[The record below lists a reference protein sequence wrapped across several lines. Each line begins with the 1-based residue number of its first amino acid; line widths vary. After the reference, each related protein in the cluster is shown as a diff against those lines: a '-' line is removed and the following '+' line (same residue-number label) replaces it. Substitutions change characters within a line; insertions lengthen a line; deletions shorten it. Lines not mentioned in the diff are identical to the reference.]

1 MNHIGGFSISL
12 IIMELQTIFV
22 LLPLIIF
29 LPFCCSSSTD
39 TIRFN
44 ESLADGQVLISSG
57 KKYTLGFFSPGK
69 STNRYVGIWFTKLPT
84 QEVVWVANR
93 DDPINDTSSSLSID
107 PRGGGLVL
115 NQRINGTAATLWS
128 INVSTGENPVVAR
141 LLDEGN
147 FVLLRQDG
155 DRETVV
161 LWQSFAH
168 PTDTYLPY
176 TPRKTGPDYAIRSWK
191 SPDDPATGDWSY
203 VLEPNG
209 VPQLILYEGRTKR
222 WRSGPWNGFAWSGVP
237 DIARVSF
244 FNSSVVIDKNDVTF
258 TCGLRDPAVVARVH
272 LHPSGTLSRD
282 LWQDKEGRWDEVY
295 RYPTETCDVY
305 GKCGPNG
312 NCDPFKVVGDFPCI
326 CLPGFEPR
334 SSSDWFLRD
343 ALGGCVRKRATRN
356 LGCGGGDG
364 FVKLENAK
372 VPDTRT
378 ATADAD
384 MNLSRCEQECLRNCS
399 CTAYASSNLTS
410 GIGCMR
416 LYGDLVDTRVL
427 IGFGQ
432 DLYVRVDAIELAEY
446 RKQLKGQKEN
456 MKVLAIVLASVGGTG
471 IILGA
476 STMFYCLLK
485 WKRKGSSG
493 DTNHMISRIK
503 SESQKENL
511 YEDKDSVV
519 PTFDVLDIF
528 AATENF
534 SAANKLGQGGFGSVH
549 KGTLSN
555 GQEIA
560 VKRLSQTSRQ
570 GIGEFKNEVRLV
582 SKLQHKNLARIF
594 GCCIHGEDKMLV
606 YEYLPNR
613 SLDFFIGY
621 MSPEYAMEGLYSTK
635 SDIFSFGVLTLE
647 IVSSTRSNQCYQA
660 RPSSSLIGY
669 VWDLWSEGRSL
680 DMVDSS
686 TMGESF
692 STDQVMRCVQIGL
705 LCVQES
711 PIDRPIMLDVVFM
724 LGNANTLP
732 SPKKPA
738 FIGTLSSGQE
748 IAVKRLSQTSRQG
761 IREFKNEVRLV
772 SKLQHKNLA
781 RIFGCCIHGEDKML
795 VYEYLPNRSL
805 DFFIGYMSPE
815 YAMEGLY
822 STKSDVFSFGVLTL
836 EIVSSTR
843 SNQCYQGSSSSS
855 LIGHVWDL
863 WSEGRALDMVD
874 SSTMGESFSTEQV
887 MRCIQ
892 IGLLCVQEFPT
903 DRPAM
908 SDVVFMLG
916 NATTL
921 PSPKKPAFVLNK
933 KYDDADPAT
942 SSATG
947 SSGVPSVNRVSITTL
962 VAR

>member
-1 MNHIGGFSISL
+1 
-12 IIMELQTIFV
+12 MELQTIFV

-432 DLYVRVDAIELAEY
+432 DLYVRVDAIELGKG
-446 RKQLKGQKEN
+446 KQLKGQKEN

-476 STMFYCLLK
+476 STMFYCL
-485 WKRKGSSG
+485 RSSG
-493 DTNHMISRIK
+493 GSNHMILRTK
-503 SESQKENL
+503 SESQEENL
-511 YEDKDSVV
+511 YEDKDSSV
-519 PTFDVLDIF
+519 PIFDVLDIF

-534 SAANKLGQGGFGSVH
+534 SDANKLGQGGFG
-549 KGTLSN
+549 
-555 GQEIA
+555 
-560 VKRLSQTSRQ
+560 
-570 GIGEFKNEVRLV
+570 
-582 SKLQHKNLARIF
+582 
-594 GCCIHGEDKMLV
+594 LV
-606 YEYLPNR
+606 Y
-613 SLDFFIGY
+613 
-621 MSPEYAMEGLYSTK
+621 K
-635 SDIFSFGVLTLE
+635 
-647 IVSSTRSNQCYQA
+647 
-660 RPSSSLIGY
+660 
-669 VWDLWSEGRSL
+669 
-680 DMVDSS
+680 
-686 TMGESF
+686 
-692 STDQVMRCVQIGL
+692 
-705 LCVQES
+705 
-711 PIDRPIMLDVVFM
+711 
-724 LGNANTLP
+724 
-732 SPKKPA
+732 
-738 FIGTLSSGQE
+738 GTLSSGQE

-805 DFFIGYMSPE
+805 DFFIFDKTKGLLLGWMRRFEIIIGVARGLLYLHQDSRLKIIHRDLKASNVLLDATMNPKISDFGLAKLFGEDQIEANTDRVVGTYGYMSPE

>member
-1 MNHIGGFSISL
+1 
-12 IIMELQTIFV
+12 MELQTIFV

-222 WRSGPWNGFAWSGVP
+222 WRSGPW
-237 DIARVSF
+237 
-244 FNSSVVIDKNDVTF
+244 IDKNDVTF

-432 DLYVRVDAIELAEY
+432 DLYVRVDAIE
-446 RKQLKGQKEN
+446 
-456 MKVLAIVLASVGGTG
+456 
-471 IILGA
+471 
-476 STMFYCLLK
+476 
-485 WKRKGSSG
+485 
-493 DTNHMISRIK
+493 
-503 SESQKENL
+503 
-511 YEDKDSVV
+511 
-519 PTFDVLDIF
+519 DIF

-613 SLDFFIGY
+613 SLDFFIFDKTKGLLLDWMRRFEIIIGIARGLLYLHQDSRLKIIHRDLKASNVMLDATMNPKISDFGMARLFGEDQIEANTERVVGTYGY

-669 VWDLWSEGRSL
+669 
-680 DMVDSS
+680 
-686 TMGESF
+686 
-692 STDQVMRCVQIGL
+692 
-705 LCVQES
+705 
-711 PIDRPIMLDVVFM
+711 
-724 LGNANTLP
+724 
-732 SPKKPA
+732 
-738 FIGTLSSGQE
+738 
-748 IAVKRLSQTSRQG
+748 
-761 IREFKNEVRLV
+761 
-772 SKLQHKNLA
+772 
-781 RIFGCCIHGEDKML
+781 
-795 VYEYLPNRSL
+795 
-805 DFFIGYMSPE
+805 
-815 YAMEGLY
+815 
-822 STKSDVFSFGVLTL
+822 
-836 EIVSSTR
+836 
-843 SNQCYQGSSSSS
+843 
-855 LIGHVWDL
+855 VWDL

>member
-1 MNHIGGFSISL
+1 
-12 IIMELQTIFV
+12 MELQTIFV

-222 WRSGPWNGFAWSGVP
+222 WRSGPVP

-432 DLYVRVDAIELAEY
+432 DLYVRVDAIELE
-446 RKQLKGQKEN
+446 
-456 MKVLAIVLASVGGTG
+456 
-471 IILGA
+471 
-476 STMFYCLLK
+476 
-485 WKRKGSSG
+485 
-493 DTNHMISRIK
+493 

-613 SLDFFIGY
+613 SLDFFIFDK
-621 MSPEYAMEGLYSTK
+621 TK
-635 SDIFSFGVLTLE
+635 
-647 IVSSTRSNQCYQA
+647 
-660 RPSSSLIGY
+660 
-669 VWDLWSEGRSL
+669 
-680 DMVDSS
+680 
-686 TMGESF
+686 
-692 STDQVMRCVQIGL
+692 GL
-705 LCVQES
+705 LLDWMRRFEIIIGIARGLLYLHQDSRLKIIHRDLKASNV
-711 PIDRPIMLDVVFM
+711 MLDATMNPKISDFGM
-724 LGNANTLP
+724 ARLFGEDQIEANTERVV
-732 SPKKPA
+732 
-738 FIGTLSSGQE
+738 GT
-748 IAVKRLSQTSRQG
+748 
-761 IREFKNEVRLV
+761 
-772 SKLQHKNLA
+772 
-781 RIFGCCIHGEDKML
+781 
-795 VYEYLPNRSL
+795 Y
-805 DFFIGYMSPE
+805 GYMSPE

>member
-1 MNHIGGFSISL
+1 
-12 IIMELQTIFV
+12 MELQTIFV

-222 WRSGPWNGFAWSGVP
+222 WRSGPVP

-432 DLYVRVDAIELAEY
+432 DLYVRVDAIEL
-446 RKQLKGQKEN
+446 G
-456 MKVLAIVLASVGGTG
+456 
-471 IILGA
+471 
-476 STMFYCLLK
+476 
-485 WKRKGSSG
+485 
-493 DTNHMISRIK
+493 
-503 SESQKENL
+503 KENL

-613 SLDFFIGY
+613 SLDFFIFDKTKGLLLDWMRRFEIIIGIARGLLYLHQDSRLKIIHRDLKASNVMLDATMNPKISDFGMARLFGEDQIEANTERVVGTYGY

-669 VWDLWSEGRSL
+669 
-680 DMVDSS
+680 
-686 TMGESF
+686 
-692 STDQVMRCVQIGL
+692 
-705 LCVQES
+705 
-711 PIDRPIMLDVVFM
+711 
-724 LGNANTLP
+724 
-732 SPKKPA
+732 
-738 FIGTLSSGQE
+738 
-748 IAVKRLSQTSRQG
+748 
-761 IREFKNEVRLV
+761 
-772 SKLQHKNLA
+772 
-781 RIFGCCIHGEDKML
+781 
-795 VYEYLPNRSL
+795 
-805 DFFIGYMSPE
+805 
-815 YAMEGLY
+815 
-822 STKSDVFSFGVLTL
+822 
-836 EIVSSTR
+836 
-843 SNQCYQGSSSSS
+843 
-855 LIGHVWDL
+855 VWDL

>member
-1 MNHIGGFSISL
+1 
-12 IIMELQTIFV
+12 MELQTIFV

-69 STNRYVGIWFTKLPT
+69 STNRYVGIW
-84 QEVVWVANR
+84 

-222 WRSGPWNGFAWSGVP
+222 WRSGPVP

-432 DLYVRVDAIELAEY
+432 DLYVRVDAIELA
-446 RKQLKGQKEN
+446 
-456 MKVLAIVLASVGGTG
+456 
-471 IILGA
+471 
-476 STMFYCLLK
+476 
-485 WKRKGSSG
+485 
-493 DTNHMISRIK
+493 
-503 SESQKENL
+503 
-511 YEDKDSVV
+511 
-519 PTFDVLDIF
+519 
-528 AATENF
+528 
-534 SAANKLGQGGFGSVH
+534 NKLGQGGFGSVH

-613 SLDFFIGY
+613 SLDFFIFDKTKGLLLDWMRRFEIIIGIARGLLYLHQDSRLKIIHRDLKASNVMLDATMNPKISDFGMARLFGEDQIEANTERVVGTYGY

-669 VWDLWSEGRSL
+669 
-680 DMVDSS
+680 
-686 TMGESF
+686 
-692 STDQVMRCVQIGL
+692 
-705 LCVQES
+705 
-711 PIDRPIMLDVVFM
+711 
-724 LGNANTLP
+724 
-732 SPKKPA
+732 
-738 FIGTLSSGQE
+738 
-748 IAVKRLSQTSRQG
+748 
-761 IREFKNEVRLV
+761 
-772 SKLQHKNLA
+772 
-781 RIFGCCIHGEDKML
+781 
-795 VYEYLPNRSL
+795 
-805 DFFIGYMSPE
+805 
-815 YAMEGLY
+815 
-822 STKSDVFSFGVLTL
+822 
-836 EIVSSTR
+836 
-843 SNQCYQGSSSSS
+843 
-855 LIGHVWDL
+855 VWDL

>member
-1 MNHIGGFSISL
+1 
-12 IIMELQTIFV
+12 MELQTIFV

-161 LWQSFAH
+161 LWEGVQEAVLWQSFAN
-168 PTDTYLPY
+168 PTDSYLPY
-176 TPRKTGPDYAIRSWK
+176 TVRKTGPDYAIRSWK

-203 VLEPNG
+203 FLDPSG
-209 VPQLILYEGRTKR
+209 SPQLTVYRGRTKQ
-222 WRSGPWNGFAWSGVP
+222 WRSGPWNGIGWSGIP
-237 DIARVSF
+237 DLARVSVF
-244 FNSSVVIDKNDVTF
+244 FFTVEIDENDT
-258 TCGLRDPAVVARVH
+258 TIIWGLRDPAMISRVY
-272 LHPSGTLSRD
+272 LDPAGTLSRGVWLD
-282 LWQDKEGRWDEVY
+282 EEGRWDEVF
-295 RYPTETCDVY
+295 RYPTEFCDVF
-305 GKCGPNG
+305 GNCGPNG
-312 NCDPFKVVGDFPCI
+312 LCDPYRAVGEFPCI

-334 SSSDWFLRD
+334 SPIDWSLRN
-343 ALGGCVRKRATRN
+343 ALGGCVRKRARN
-356 LGCGGGDG
+356 LSCGGDGGGGDG
-364 FVKLENAK
+364 FVKLKNAK
-372 VPDTRT
+372 VPDTTT
-378 ATADAD
+378 AVRIAGVD
-384 MNLSRCEQECLRNCS
+384 LSGCAGECLRNCS

-410 GIGCMR
+410 GIGCI
-416 LYGDLVDTRVL
+416 LLFGDLVDTRL
-427 IGFGQ
+427 IKGAGQ
-432 DLYVRVDAIELAEY
+432 DLYVLADAIELAEY
-446 RKQLKGQKEN
+446 RKRLRGYEEKKKK
-456 MKVLAIVLASVGGTG
+456 MLAIGLTFVGAA
-471 IILGA
+471 IILGVSA
-476 STMFYCLLK
+476 VYYCLLK
-485 WKRKGSSG
+485 RKRK
-493 DTNHMISRIK
+493 
-503 SESQKENL
+503 EENL
-511 YEDKDSVV
+511 YEDKDSSV
-519 PTFDVLDIF
+519 PIFDVLDIF

-534 SAANKLGQGGFGSVH
+534 SDANKLGQGGFG
-549 KGTLSN
+549 
-555 GQEIA
+555 
-560 VKRLSQTSRQ
+560 
-570 GIGEFKNEVRLV
+570 
-582 SKLQHKNLARIF
+582 
-594 GCCIHGEDKMLV
+594 LV
-606 YEYLPNR
+606 Y
-613 SLDFFIGY
+613 
-621 MSPEYAMEGLYSTK
+621 K
-635 SDIFSFGVLTLE
+635 
-647 IVSSTRSNQCYQA
+647 
-660 RPSSSLIGY
+660 
-669 VWDLWSEGRSL
+669 
-680 DMVDSS
+680 
-686 TMGESF
+686 
-692 STDQVMRCVQIGL
+692 
-705 LCVQES
+705 
-711 PIDRPIMLDVVFM
+711 
-724 LGNANTLP
+724 
-732 SPKKPA
+732 
-738 FIGTLSSGQE
+738 GTLSSGQE

-805 DFFIGYMSPE
+805 DFFIFDKTKGLLLGWMRRFEIIIGVARGLLYLHQDSRLKIIHRDLKASNVLLDATMNPKISDFGLAKLFGEDQIEANTDRVVGTYGYMSPE

>member
-1 MNHIGGFSISL
+1 
-12 IIMELQTIFV
+12 MELQTIFV

-237 DIARVSF
+237 D
-244 FNSSVVIDKNDVTF
+244 SSVVIDKNDVTF

-410 GIGCMR
+410 
-416 LYGDLVDTRVL
+416 
-427 IGFGQ
+427 
-432 DLYVRVDAIELAEY
+432 
-446 RKQLKGQKEN
+446 
-456 MKVLAIVLASVGGTG
+456 S
-471 IILGA
+471 
-476 STMFYCLLK
+476 
-485 WKRKGSSG
+485 
-493 DTNHMISRIK
+493 NHMILRTK
-503 SESQKENL
+503 SESQEENL
-511 YEDKDSVV
+511 YEDKDSSV
-519 PTFDVLDIF
+519 PIFDVLDIF

-534 SAANKLGQGGFGSVH
+534 SDANKLGQGGFG
-549 KGTLSN
+549 
-555 GQEIA
+555 
-560 VKRLSQTSRQ
+560 
-570 GIGEFKNEVRLV
+570 
-582 SKLQHKNLARIF
+582 
-594 GCCIHGEDKMLV
+594 LV
-606 YEYLPNR
+606 Y
-613 SLDFFIGY
+613 
-621 MSPEYAMEGLYSTK
+621 K
-635 SDIFSFGVLTLE
+635 
-647 IVSSTRSNQCYQA
+647 
-660 RPSSSLIGY
+660 
-669 VWDLWSEGRSL
+669 
-680 DMVDSS
+680 
-686 TMGESF
+686 
-692 STDQVMRCVQIGL
+692 
-705 LCVQES
+705 
-711 PIDRPIMLDVVFM
+711 
-724 LGNANTLP
+724 
-732 SPKKPA
+732 
-738 FIGTLSSGQE
+738 GTLSSGQE

-805 DFFIGYMSPE
+805 DFFIFAMNPKISDFGLAKLFGEDQIEANTDRVVGTYGYMSPE